1 MSVGTIA
8 GRDGRL
14 RAGGDAII
22 NGIHVF
28 RMPLFFALAG
38 YFARGS
44 LARRGPRRFAAD
56 RAKRILAPLVVL
68 WPVAVLPVIVVAI
81 AFAITHPDVPTTPPS
96 DDPLAIATP
105 AHLWFLW
112 SLTQLYVLLL
122 LASWLLLK
130 VTSAER
136 RERVSRRAGLLH
148 ADRTLAQRTDLP
160 VPNPTCRLE
169 RADRTDGGVPM
180 TEPTAKPGDA
190 RPGPQPGLDRA
201 LRIFPLVLLMLGVG
215 LTVGVQDGRLGQREV
230 LIVLVLG
237 GLLATYRVAVAVW
250 AVPRRVRQVGFW
262 LTLPI
267 VVALVVVAPAFVL
280 YAVGQLVEGWLLF
293 GPRARVDSRGHQD
306 GSP

>member
-1 MSVGTIA
+1 
-8 GRDGRL
+8 
-14 RAGGDAII
+14 
-22 NGIHVF
+22 
-28 RMPLFFALAG
+28 
-38 YFARGS
+38 
-44 LARRGPRRFAAD
+44 
-56 RAKRILAPLVVL
+56 
-68 WPVAVLPVIVVAI
+68 
-81 AFAITHPDVPTTPPS
+81 
-96 DDPLAIATP
+96 
-105 AHLWFLW
+105 
-112 SLTQLYVLLL
+112 
-122 LASWLLLK
+122 
-130 VTSAER
+130 
-136 RERVSRRAGLLH
+136 
-148 ADRTLAQRTDLP
+148 
-160 VPNPTCRLE
+160 
-169 RADRTDGGVPM
+169 M